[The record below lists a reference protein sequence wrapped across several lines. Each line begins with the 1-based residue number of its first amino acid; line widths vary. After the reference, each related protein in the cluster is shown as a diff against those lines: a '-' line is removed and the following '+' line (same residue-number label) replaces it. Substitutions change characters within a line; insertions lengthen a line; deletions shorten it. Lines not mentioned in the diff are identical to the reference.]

1 MALNLSPDQ
10 WRDRLMKAH
19 DADLPRLREDDAY
32 YEGNQPLSYMAPELL
47 REMNERMRQLVIN
60 WPRLVVDALEERL
73 DVEGFRFSDNAEAD
87 DELWGIWQAND
98 LDEESQLAHVD
109 ALALRRSFVI
119 VGANEDD
126 AANPLIT
133 VESPLEVYA
142 ERDPRTRQVVA
153 AIKRWTED
161 ITPSKSV
168 DHATLYL
175 PNLTMW
181 YVKERD
187 TWVIDPDMEPNV
199 HNIDRPPVEPLVN
212 RARVR
217 GRGGVSEL
225 KDVIPVSDALC
236 KVATDMM
243 VSAEFHAI
251 PRRWAAGLSEED
263 FTDPDG
269 RKISKLSARIGAL
282 WLSENP
288 ETKFGQFQEADLAN
302 FHNTINALARVVSGL
317 TGLPPHF
324 LGYVGGEPISADA
337 IRASEARLVKRA
349 ERRQRAFGG
358 SWERVMRLAMQIRD
372 GAVPANAARLETIW
386 RDASTPTLAASA
398 DAVTKLHGD
407 GLLPDEMAWEM
418 MQFSQTQIAR
428 MLDMQQ
434 RQQDRALGAEYSA
447 LVGARRQP
455 APQPGPTSPKRMP
468 MPAPN
473 GIPAPSPA

>member
-19 DADLPRLREDDAY
+19 DSDLPMLREHDAY

-119 VGANEDD
+119 VGANEADE
-126 AANPLIT
+126 ANPLIT

-161 ITPSKSV
+161 VTPSKSV

-187 TWVIDPDMEPNV
+187 SWVTDPDMEPDV
-199 HNIDRPPVEPLVN
+199 HNLDRPPVEPLVN

-217 GRGGVSEL
+217 DRGGVSEL

-269 RKISKLSARIGAL
+269 RKISKLAARVGAL

-288 ETKFGQFQEADLAN
+288 ETKFGQFAEADLAN

-358 SWERVMRLAMQIRD
+358 SWERVMRLAMHFRGD
-372 GAVPANAARLETIW
+372 TLPANAARLETIW

-398 DAVTKLHGD
+398 DAVTKLHTEN
-407 GLLPDEMAWEM
+407 LLPDEMAWEM
-418 MQFSQTQIAR
+418 MGFSQTQIAR
-428 MLDMQQ
+428 MIDMQQ
-434 RQQDRALGAEYSA
+434 RQADRNLGAEFSA
-447 LVGARRQP
+447 IIGAQRQP
-455 APQPGPTSPKRMP
+455 SPEPGAMP
-468 MPAPN
+468 PERMPAPN
-473 GIPAPSPA
+473 GVPAPSPA